1 MANIEES
8 TKGSKHILYLCREE
22 KDYII
27 NGSEMFDKEE
37 MVAISESNNAAVLL
51 FWCAIEPS

>member
-1 MANIEES
+1 MENIEES
-8 TKGSKHILYLCREE
+8 TNGSKHILYLCREE

-37 MVAISESNNAAVLL
+37 MVAISVLL